1 MAAMLDVSR
10 RWAVTVM
17 LALAF
22 AAYTCPPV
30 AGEQAARFTLK
41 TVDGRYE
48 QIDDL
53 LKKGPALFVFWAIW
67 CKDCKNELQA
77 LDGIL
82 TDDIRARATIVAVT
96 IDTPRSITLVKSY
109 IAAKK
114 MNYLYCTDPNSELLR
129 QFGGK
134 AIPYTVLLDRDRTIA
149 LRHIGYSPGDETR
162 ILDLLRK
169 HTAAPDTSAVQS
181 GDRKR

>member
-1 MAAMLDVSR
+1 MGAR
-10 RWAVTVM
+10 RYCVRVWAITVM
-17 LALAF
+17 LALVCMVCLVT
-22 AAYTCPPV
+22 AAS
-30 AGEQAARFTLK
+30 GEQAARFTLK

-77 LDGIL
+77 LDGVL
-82 TDDIRARATIVAVT
+82 TDDVRARATVVAVT

-114 MNYLYCTDPNSELLR
+114 MNHLYCTDPNSELLR

-134 AIPYTVLLDRDRTIA
+134 AIPYTILLDRDRNVA
-149 LRHIGYSPGDETR
+149 LRHIGYSPGDEKR
-162 ILDLLRK
+162 ILDLLRM
-169 HTAAPDTSAVQS
+169 HSAAPDSVVPAPAE
-181 GDRKR
+181 RKR